1 MEIKI
6 LARLKERKMRTW
18 LQKLE
23 RMAAAAA
30 FAEEGEWQMA
40 RDILQ
45 ESERR
50 SVAREAEKKN
60 RRKIRLRERSYR
72 A

>member
-1 MEIKI
+1 
-6 LARLKERKMRTW
+6 MRTW

>member
-1 MEIKI
+1 
-6 LARLKERKMRTW
+6 MRTW

-50 SVAREAEKKN
+50 SVVREAEKKN

>member
-1 MEIKI
+1 
-6 LARLKERKMRTW
+6 
-18 LQKLE
+18 
-23 RMAAAAA
+23 MAAAAA

-60 RRKIRLRERSYR
+60 RRKMRLRERSYR

>member
-1 MEIKI
+1 
-6 LARLKERKMRTW
+6 MRTW
-18 LQKLE
+18 FQKLE

-40 RDILQ
+40 RDVLQ
-45 ESERR
+45 ESGKRPA
-50 SVAREAEKKN
+50 ARDSEKQKQ
-60 RRKIRLRERSYR
+60 RKIRLRERSYR

>member
-1 MEIKI
+1 
-6 LARLKERKMRTW
+6 MRTW

-23 RMAAAAA
+23 KMAAAAA

-40 RDILQ
+40 RDMLQ

-60 RRKIRLRERSYR
+60 RRKTRLRERSYR

>member
-60 RRKIRLRERSYR
+60 RRKIRLRDRSYR